1 MNKPLITIITAC
13 FNSAATIRGTIE
25 SVLNQTYNNIEY
37 IIVDGKSTDSTVE
50 IIKRFEQMF
59 KEKRISFKHVSE
71 KDCGIYDAW
80 NKGIKMANGDWIC
93 FLGSDDKLCM
103 NAMKSY
109 EKVIVNN
116 KNLEYISSKVKLVK
130 NNKIIKILSGKW
142 KWKIFKRYMNVAHVG
157 SLHSMTYFKKYGLY
171 NTDFNIAGDYELL
184 LRSKENLKY
193 YFLNEVTAEMD
204 AGGISNNQVYKAL
217 LETKYAK
224 INTADSNKYIANIYF
239 YWALLKAKLKRT
251 YSWKE

>member
-1 MNKPLITIITAC
+1 MGKPLISIVTAC
-13 FNSAATIRGTIE
+13 LNSEDTIKDTIE
-25 SVLNQTYNNIEY
+25 SVLNQTCIDFEY
-37 IIVDGKSTDSTVE
+37 CIIDGKSSDGTID
-50 IIKRFEQMF
+50 IIKRFEYKF
-59 KEKRISFKHVSE
+59 KKKGILLKWISE
-71 KDCGIYDAW
+71 KDLGIYDAW
-80 NKGIKMANGDWIC
+80 NKGIKMANGHWIC
-93 FLGSDDKLCM
+93 FLGSDDKLYM

-130 NNKIIKILSGKW
+130 NNKVIKILSGKW

-157 SLHSMTYFKKYGLY
+157 SLHTRTYFNKYGLY
-171 NTDFNIAGDYELL
+171 NTDFKIAGDYEML

-204 AGGISNNQVYKAL
+204 ANGISNNQVYKAL

-251 YSWKE
+251 YSWNE

>member
-1 MNKPLITIITAC
+1 MGKPLISIVTAC
-13 FNSAATIRGTIE
+13 FNSEDTIKDTIE
-25 SVLNQTYNNIEY
+25 SVLNQTCIDFEY
-37 IIVDGKSTDSTVE
+37 CIIDGKSSDGTID
-50 IIKRFEQMF
+50 IIKRFEYKF
-59 KEKRISFKHVSE
+59 IKKGILLKWISE
-71 KDCGIYDAW
+71 KDLGIYDAW
-80 NKGIKMANGDWIC
+80 NKGIKRSNGHWIC

-130 NNKIIKILSGKW
+130 NNKVIKILSGKW

-157 SLHSMTYFKKYGLY
+157 SLHARTYFNKYGLY
-171 NTDFNIAGDYELL
+171 NTDFKIAGDYEML

-204 AGGISNNQVYKAL
+204 ANGISNNQVYKAL

-224 INTADSNKYIANIYF
+224 INTANSNKYIANIYF

-251 YSWKE
+251 YSWNE

>member
-1 MNKPLITIITAC
+1 M
-13 FNSAATIRGTIE
+13 
-25 SVLNQTYNNIEY
+25 
-37 IIVDGKSTDSTVE
+37 
-50 IIKRFEQMF
+50 
-59 KEKRISFKHVSE
+59 
-71 KDCGIYDAW
+71 GIYDAW

-103 NAMKSY
+103 NALKSY

-130 NNKIIKILSGKW
+130 NNKVIKILSGKW

-157 SLHSMTYFKKYGLY
+157 SLHARTYFQKYGLY
-171 NTDFNIAGDYELL
+171 NTDFKIAGDYEML

-204 AGGISNNQVYKAL
+204 ADGISNNQVYRAL

-224 INTADSNKYIANIYF
+224 INTADSNKHIANIYF

-251 YSWKE
+251 YSWNE